1 MSNQVTVDSV
11 LWAYRLLL
19 DREPENIEIIYEKL
33 SKFKT
38 NQELVR
44 DLINSPEFS
53 SKQSSLLLSLFGN
66 ALELVGKTLK
76 VSNNLIQPA
85 SIKSGLECEQI
96 GIEIDTKATTVIDK
110 KGLAWSCIELGAKA
124 KQEKDL
130 VAADAYYQEAIEKNP
145 ELPENIY
152 LEFKTIQEQLG
163 KKIEAKET
171 YKSWIE
177 REYLVEHNNQIIYCP
192 IAKNACTLLKNVLIE
207 ISDKHEDFKQS
218 DCKIHKYIDSNKHL
232 FQLNNFD
239 YINREDYFKFIIL
252 RNPFKR
258 VISTYADKFVNRLNK
273 NDPHAIPVI
282 EEVYQHLGLP
292 VDFQKSITFSQFVE
306 HLLRTEDAQLD
317 SHWRPQSIYFASG
330 LVKFDYVGQFEKL
343 DRVIE
348 DLEHRLNVKMD
359 AGVSKHRTTY
369 STIASVEN
377 FHELYPSELK
387 SLPSF
392 PQSSQFYTQEIEERV
407 RSRYS
412 EDIAI
417 YEENFGTKLEP
428 IHQ

>member
-19 DREPENIEIIYEKL
+19 DREPENLEIIYEKL

-38 NQELVR
+38 NQELVQ
-44 DLINSPEFS
+44 DLINSQEFS
-53 SKQSSLLLSLFGN
+53 SKQSGLLLSLFGN

-76 VSNNLIQPA
+76 VSNNFIQPT
-85 SIKSGLECEQI
+85 I
-96 GIEIDTKATTVIDK
+96 GNEHLALGIDTEATTIIDK
-110 KGLAWSCIELGAKA
+110 KGSAWTCIELGTKA

-130 VAADAYYQEAIEKNP
+130 VAADTYYKQAIEKNP
-145 ELPENIY
+145 EMPEHIY

-163 KKIEAKET
+163 KESEARET

-177 REYLVEHNNQIIYCP
+177 REYLVEHNNQVIYCP

-207 ISDKHEDFKQS
+207 ISDKHEEFKKS
-218 DCKIHKYIDSNKHL
+218 DLKIHKYIDSNKHI

-282 EEVYQHLGLP
+282 EEVYQYLGLP
-292 VDFQKSITFSQFVE
+292 VDFQKSITFNQFVE

-343 DRVIE
+343 ERVIE
-348 DLEHRLNVKMD
+348 DLEQRLNVKMD
-359 AGVSKHRTTY
+359 SGVSKHRTTY

-392 PQSSQFYTQEIEERV
+392 PQSSQFYTQEIEELV

-428 IHQ
+428 INQ

>member
-19 DREPENIEIIYEKL
+19 DREPENIEIIYAKL

-38 NQELVR
+38 NQELVK

-53 SKQSSLLLSLFGN
+53 SKQSSLLLSIFGN

-76 VSNNLIQPA
+76 VSNNFIQSTLDNEHLA
-85 SIKSGLECEQI
+85 
-96 GIEIDTKATTVIDK
+96 IEIDTKATATIDK
-110 KGLAWSCIELGAKA
+110 QGPAWSCIELGAKA

-163 KKIEAKET
+163 KKIEARET

-207 ISDKHEDFKQS
+207 ISDKHEEFKKS

-232 FQLNNFD
+232 FQLNDFD

-317 SHWRPQSIYFASG
+317 SHWRPQSIYFASD

-348 DLEHRLNVKMD
+348 DLEYRLNVKMD

-369 STIASVEN
+369 SKIASVEN

-392 PQSSQFYTQEIEERV
+392 PQSSQFYTQEIEELV